1 MVKSLKILPC
11 SSEKNTSAFCYLRL
25 PFPPHTLTACQTG
38 AGGRC
43 NCLGLDKATMQ
54 LQWNRGGE
62 TALGALAR
70 LQSNSHHVDRAQRAM
85 GFPHPMLG
93 QAVIAVSNTVFTACC
108 SFGFPSQHVS
118 SPPLQSSSSQSIPAA
133 EIQPVLQT
141 RAALRS
147 PMENCTR

>member
-1 MVKSLKILPC
+1 MLQREKHFCILLSPTSL
-11 SSEKNTSAFCYLRL
+11 SS
-25 PFPPHTLTACQTG
+25 PHIHSMSEG
-38 AGGRC
+38 GGGGRC

-70 LQSNSHHVDRAQRAM
+70 LQSNSHHMDRAQGAM
-85 GFPHPMLG
+85 GSPHSMLD

-108 SFGFPSQHVS
+108 SFGFPPQPVS

-133 EIQPVLQT
+133 EIQPALQT
-141 RAALRS
+141 RVALRS